1 VEDVVQTVDFE
12 TYAKV
17 VMAAEWNP
25 LWHIEALKAGA
36 VAVKEYA
43 WYYTMH
49 WRGGSGSNGCYDV
62 IDNTNDQ
69 IYSPGVYTPA
79 ASHIQAV
86 EDTWLES
93 VARGGDLFPT
103 GYRTGHD
110 VSCGRDADG
119 AHMFQYSALECA
131 LAGKTAEQILLIYYA
146 NAVIQGAPTLPGAPA
161 DVSAVGYDK
170 SAQVSWS
177 APTFNGN
184 SAITGYTVTSTPGG
198 KTCTT
203 GGALS
208 CAVSGLN
215 NGTSY
220 RFTVTATNSVGTGP
234 ASDYSN
240 KVTPAVVAGA
250 SYHPMTPARLLDTRY
265 GNGLSVKL
273 SANTPATFQVTGRA
287 GIPSGATAV
296 TGNVTVVNPT
306 FSWAIYLGPEPTPFP
321 TTSTLNFLTGEAKA
335 NGVTLALGSGGTLSA
350 TYMSA
355 AGNTTDLVFDVTGYY
370 TPDTTGA
377 TYHPMAAARLVDSRK
392 GTGLSTRLSAN
403 KPATFQVTGRFGIPT
418 TATAVTGNV
427 TVVNATFSWAIYLGP
442 DPNPKPTTSTLNFLK
457 GEAKA
462 NGVTVALGSGGTLS
476 ATYISYSGN
485 TTDLVFDVTGYFTND
500 LTGAR
505 YVPIT
510 PVRLLDTRYHN
521 GLSTRLSAN
530 TPATFQVAG
539 RDAIPSNATAVTGNV
554 TVVYP
559 TDSWA
564 IYLGP
569 DPLTSPGSSTLNFLA
584 GDVKANGV
592 TVALGSGGTLSATY
606 ISYSGNTTDLI
617 FDATG
622 YYEP

>member
-1 VEDVVQTVDFE
+1 MSPATTGRNVIVMKRASGPSTRRKPDSSHRLGRRSRVRLLAAATLLSAGLWVPVVAKPPSVEAAACTGWSSTTTPPPTIRVLRTATGVEDVVQTVDFE

-234 ASDYSN
+234 ASWW
-240 KVTPAVVAGA
+240 
-250 SYHPMTPARLLDTRY
+250 
-265 GNGLSVKL
+265 
-273 SANTPATFQVTGRA
+273 RA
-287 GIPSGATAV
+287 
-296 TGNVTVVNPT
+296 
-306 FSWAIYLGPEPTPFP
+306 
-321 TTSTLNFLTGEAKA
+321 
-335 NGVTLALGSGGTLSA
+335 LA
-350 TYMSA
+350 
-355 AGNTTDLVFDVTGYY
+355 
-370 TPDTTGA
+370 
-377 TYHPMAAARLVDSRK
+377 
-392 GTGLSTRLSAN
+392 
-403 KPATFQVTGRFGIPT
+403 
-418 TATAVTGNV
+418 
-427 TVVNATFSWAIYLGP
+427 
-442 DPNPKPTTSTLNFLK
+442 
-457 GEAKA
+457 
-462 NGVTVALGSGGTLS
+462 
-476 ATYISYSGN
+476 
-485 TTDLVFDVTGYFTND
+485 
-500 LTGAR
+500 
-505 YVPIT
+505 IT
-510 PVRLLDTRYHN
+510 P
-521 GLSTRLSAN
+521 
-530 TPATFQVAG
+530 
-539 RDAIPSNATAVTGNV
+539 
-554 TVVYP
+554 
-559 TDSWA
+559 
-564 IYLGP
+564 
-569 DPLTSPGSSTLNFLA
+569 
-584 GDVKANGV
+584 
-592 TVALGSGGTLSATY
+592 
-606 ISYSGNTTDLI
+606 
-617 FDATG
+617 
-622 YYEP
+622 